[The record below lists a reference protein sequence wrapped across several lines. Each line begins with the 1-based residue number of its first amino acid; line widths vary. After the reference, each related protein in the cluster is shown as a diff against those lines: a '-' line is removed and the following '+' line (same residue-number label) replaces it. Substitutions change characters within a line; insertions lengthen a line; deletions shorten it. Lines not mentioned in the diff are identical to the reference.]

1 MKKLFIL
8 NLSYAFIAN
17 IIVLVSSTII
27 TLLLPKFMGIENY
40 AYWQLYVLYT
50 TYTAFFHLGWN
61 DGIYLEYGGVD
72 YSGLNKN
79 KLFSQFVLLIFLNII
94 LVLVVNIVC
103 LFNFNINEEKLL
115 ILRLM
120 TFSTLITVPRG
131 FLMSVLQATNRIK
144 DNSFITILEKIVF
157 ITLVFIIIIFKIN
170 NFYVLVFSDIV
181 SKLFSYIWI
190 VYICRDIVI
199 RKLSYF
205 SFQLSEII
213 HTIFSG
219 MKISIAYIASTLIVN
234 TIRLFIEKSW
244 SVVIFGQISL
254 ILSLSNLV
262 TVFVNS
268 IGLVIF
274 PIIRKKNNSELIY
287 LYQSFRNIFTEVS
300 LLGLSIYFPLKWAM
314 EIWLPN
320 YSEGLKYLLILFPIC
335 IFDGKMAMIF
345 TIFFKSLRKEN
356 TLLMINLVTLI
367 FSVILSFIFTILLKD
382 LLLSVMLIL
391 IVLAFRSVISEIYLS
406 KYLNIKY
413 LKNIVTEL
421 LIVFWF
427 LIICLNLDLL
437 KGYFIYISSIFMY
450 LFVIR
455 NSYLKRMIYEWKN
468 KKKS

>member
-8 NLSYAFIAN
+8 NLSYAFMAN

-61 DGIYLEYGGVD
+61 DGIYLESGGVD
-72 YSGLNKN
+72 YSDLNKN
-79 KLFSQFVLLIFLNII
+79 KLFSQFILLIFLNII
-94 LVLVVNIVC
+94 LVLIVNIVC
-103 LFNFNINEEKLL
+103 LFNVNINEEKLL

-144 DNSFITILEKIVF
+144 ENSFITILEKV
-157 ITLVFIIIIFKIN
+157 VFIISIIVIIIFNIN
-170 NFYVLVFSDIV
+170 NFYFLIFCDIV
-181 SKLFSYIWI
+181 SKLFSYVWI
-190 VYICRDIVI
+190 IYICRDIVV
-199 RKLSYF
+199 RKLSCF
-205 SFQLSEII
+205 SVQIVEII
-213 HTIFSG
+213 QTIFSG

-234 TIRLFIEKSW
+234 TIRLFIEKGW
-244 SVVIFGQISL
+244 SVVVFGQISL

-274 PIIRKKNNSELIY
+274 PIIRKKKNSELVY
-287 LYQSFRNIFTEVS
+287 LYQNFRNIFTEVS
-300 LLGLSIYFPLKWAM
+300 LLGLSIYFPLKWVM
-314 EIWLPN
+314 EFWLPN

-345 TIFFKSLRKEN
+345 TTFFKSLRKEN
-356 TLLMINLVTLI
+356 TLLMINIVTLI
-367 FSVILSFIFTILLKD
+367 FSAILSFLFSIVLRN

-406 KYLNIKY
+406 KILNIKY
-413 LKNIVTEL
+413 LKNIATEL
-421 LIVFWF
+421 LIVCWF
-427 LIICLNLDLL
+427 LIVCLNFDLL
-437 KGYFIYISSIFMY
+437 KGYFIYSISVFMY
-450 LFVIR
+450 LIVIR
-455 NSYLKRMIYEWKN
+455 NSCLKRMIYEWKI
-468 KKKS
+468 KKK